1 MGQGS
6 CGVHH
11 WQHHFDVVIAE
22 VLGMTLDQEI
32 AKALKA
38 NCYVSFVPNMPGP
51 GNVRVCC
58 YRKGKLGTE
67 RYVLSV
73 DGPEVLAAALA
84 EINGE
89 MQRSS

>member
-1 MGQGS
+1 
-6 CGVHH
+6 
-11 WQHHFDVVIAE
+11 
-22 VLGMTLDQEI
+22 MTLDQEI

-58 YRKGKLGTE
+58 YRKGKLGTD